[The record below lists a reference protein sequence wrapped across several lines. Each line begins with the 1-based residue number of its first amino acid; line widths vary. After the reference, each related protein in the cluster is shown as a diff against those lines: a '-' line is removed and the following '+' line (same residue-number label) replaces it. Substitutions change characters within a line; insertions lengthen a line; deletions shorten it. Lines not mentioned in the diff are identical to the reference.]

1 MSNGEHIDRRP
12 IWELHILPMFRI
24 IDRDHMLYHVRSTQ
38 RVDLF
43 DYEQVKAKATAIAE
57 RVRDGNMPP
66 TGDGGPWPKDWADV
80 FDAWVQAR
88 CPRLQLLRGTYS
100 ARRSPPFIVLVADV
114 EIPAGI
120 SNAWLER
127 YSSSEKPRE
136 YTVVGEPFPDA
147 PAGPPV
153 TTRARFPDTPD
164 AQIVVI
170 DADGRHDIPID

>member
-1 MSNGEHIDRRP
+1 MQSADRRP
-12 IWELHILPMFRI
+12 IWELHILPMMRN

-43 DYEQVKAKATAIAE
+43 DYEEVKAKATAIAQ

-66 TGDGGPWPKDWADV
+66 SGDGGPWPHAWV
-80 FDAWVQAR
+80 ELFDAWIEAQ
-88 CPRLQLLRGTYS
+88 CPRLQLLRGIYA
-100 ARRSPPFIVLVADV
+100 ARRAAPFIVLTAEV

-127 YSSSEKPRE
+127 YAPGERPRE
-136 YTVVGEPFPDA
+136 YTVVGEPFPEA
-147 PAGPPV
+147 PPGPPI

-164 AQIVVI
+164 AQIMVV
-170 DADGRHDIPID
+170 DADGRHEVPID